1 MRKTRECSNL
11 KTLGADIKAA
21 RLALR
26 MTRRTLADQLGIDP
40 RYLANIENSGS
51 LPSLPIFYELVR
63 ICKLPPERYFFA
75 QEQMPDS
82 EQRRRVSQKLT
93 LCSDEFL
100 PVVEGALD
108 GALKVQEE
116 RREQAE

>member
-1 MRKTRECSNL
+1 MRKSRECNNL

-21 RLALR
+21 RLAMR
-26 MTRRTLADQLGIDP
+26 MTRRALADQLGIDP

-63 ICKLPPERYFFA
+63 ICKLPPERYFF
-75 QEQMPDS
+75 EQDQRPAS
-82 EQRRRVSQKLT
+82 EQRRRVNQKLT
-93 LCSDEFL
+93 LCSEEFL

-108 GALKVQEE
+108 GALQVQEG
-116 RREQAE
+116 RAEQED

>member
-1 MRKTRECSNL
+1 MRKTRVCSNL
-11 KTLGADIKAA
+11 KTLEADIKAP
-21 RLALR
+21 RHALR
-26 MTRRTLADQLGIDP
+26 LTRRALAEQLGIDP

-63 ICKLPPERYFFA
+63 ICKLPPERYFFVQ
-75 QEQMPDS
+75 QENQPS

-93 LCSDEFL
+93 LCSEEFL

-108 GALKVQEE
+108 GAIQVQEN
-116 RREQAE
+116 RIEQEE

>member
-1 MRKTRECSNL
+1 
-11 KTLGADIKAA
+11 
-21 RLALR
+21 

-63 ICKLPPERYFFA
+63 ICKLPADRYFFE
-75 QEQMPDS
+75 QEEGQPS

-93 LCSDEFL
+93 LCSEEFL

-108 GALKVQEE
+108 GALKVQEG
-116 RREQAE
+116 RAEQED

>member
-26 MTRRTLADQLGIDP
+26 MTRRALADQLGIDP

-63 ICKLPPERYFFA
+63 ICKLPADRYFFE
-75 QEQMPDS
+75 QEEGQPS

-93 LCSDEFL
+93 LCSEEFL

-108 GALKVQEE
+108 GALKVQEG
-116 RREQAE
+116 RVEQED